1 MDSLAIDTLL
11 ITEGESGMPL
21 FERRDSTAHLA
32 AARLVYDVTRAGDAV
47 IATVALAPGALLCE
61 RQPISPIW
69 LGASRLSR
77 SELPRLS
84 RRRSYSDV
92 QIAEGI
98 Q

>member
-1 MDSLAIDTLL
+1 MDSLAIDVLL

-21 FERRDSTAHLA
+21 FELRDSAVHQ
-32 AARLVYDVTRAGDAV
+32 AARVVYDLTRAGNAV
-47 IATVALAPGALLCE
+47 IATLALALEALLCE

-77 SELPRLS
+77 SEPPRLS

>member
-1 MDSLAIDTLL
+1 MSLFALWDSAV
-11 ITEGESGMPL
+11 
-21 FERRDSTAHLA
+21 HLA
-32 AARLVYDVTRAGDAV
+32 AYARVVYDVTGAGDAV
-47 IATVALAPGALLCE
+47 IGPSALDLGELFCE
-61 RQPISPIW
+61 RQSISPIW

-84 RRRSYSDV
+84 RRHSYSDV

>member
-1 MDSLAIDTLL
+1 MDSLAIDALL
-11 ITEGESGMPL
+11 ITEGESGMPS
-21 FERRDSTAHLA
+21 FERRDSAVHLA
-32 AARLVYDVTRAGDAV
+32 AARVVYDVTGAGDVV
-47 IATVALAPGALLCE
+47 IATLALALGVLLCE

-84 RRRSYSDV
+84 CRRSYSDV
-92 QIAEGI
+92 QIAVGI